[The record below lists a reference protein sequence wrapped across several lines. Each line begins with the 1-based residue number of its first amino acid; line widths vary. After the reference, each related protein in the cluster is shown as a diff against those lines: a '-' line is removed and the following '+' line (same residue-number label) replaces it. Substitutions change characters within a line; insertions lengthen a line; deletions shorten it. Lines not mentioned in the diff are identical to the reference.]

1 MKKIFTLAAM
11 AAMTLCAS
19 AQTES
24 AFMDA
29 VGLLGEGAT
38 TKENAVS
45 LKAGAEMCKSA
56 SVTMKAAWD
65 DGYIL
70 QGLATEK
77 DAANKVVI
85 DGVTYD
91 APQGVQGQSNPK
103 PADLLNGGQNTGAV
117 FEFDVTQDGVLY
129 VFGKL
134 TGNKS
139 YYVWEGDVK
148 NGQGMPV
155 AFTMFAQPVAEGSAA
170 VKYTLPGDKDGY
182 YVVGSGYDNGTGY
195 ATASLCCDVFAGDAL
210 ASLPEGTEVTK
221 SFGTRWTAG
230 NALGVVAFPVYKDAE
245 KYFVNACG
253 SKMTSDGFVFVPGAT
268 TISAVTFT
276 KGGGETGI
284 NDAVAAKADV
294 NAPIYNLAG
303 QRVNANF
310 KGIAIQNG
318 KKFIAK

>member
-38 TKENAVS
+38 SKENAVS
-45 LKAGAEMCKSA
+45 LKAGTEMCKSA

-70 QGLATEK
+70 QGLAAET

-103 PADLLNGGQNTGAV
+103 PADLLSGGQNTGAV
-117 FEFDVTQDGVLY
+117 FEFDVTQDGILY

-170 VKYTLPGDKDGY
+170 VKYTLPGDDSGY
-182 YVVGSGYDNGTGY
+182 YVVGSGYDNGKGY

-210 ASLPEGTEVTK
+210 ASLPEGTDVTK
-221 SFGTRWTAG
+221 SWGTRWTAG

-276 KGGGETGI
+276 KGGETGI
-284 NDAVAAKADV
+284 SNAVAEKANV

-318 KKFIAK
+318 KKFVNVK

>member
-11 AAMTLCAS
+11 AAMTMSAF

-24 AFMDA
+24 AFMNA
-29 VGLLGEGAT
+29 QELLGNPEDP
-38 TKENAVS
+38 
-45 LKAGAEMCKSA
+45 KAKVQLEAGTEMCKSA
-56 SVTMKAAWD
+56 SVTMKAAWAD
-65 DGYIL
+65 QYIL
-70 QGLATEK
+70 QGLAAEA

-103 PADLLNGGQNTGAV
+103 PADLLSGGQNTGAV
-117 FEFDVTQDGVLY
+117 FEFDVTQDGILY

-155 AFTMFAQPVAEGSAA
+155 AFTMYAQPVDKASAA
-170 VKYTLPGDKDGY
+170 VNYTLPGDENGY
-182 YVVGSGYDNGTGY
+182 YTVGAGYDNATGY
-195 ATASLCCDVFAGDAL
+195 ATASLCVDVFNGDAL
-210 ASLPEGTEVTK
+210 STLPEGTDVTK
-221 SFGTRWTAG
+221 SWGTRWTGG
-230 NALGVVAFPVYKDAE
+230 NALGVIAFPVYKDAE

-268 TISAVTFT
+268 TVSAVTFA
-276 KGGGETGI
+276 KAGGETGI
-284 NDAVAAKADV
+284 SNAVAEKVNA

-318 KKFIAK
+318 KKFVK

>member
-11 AAMTLCAS
+11 AAVVLSAS

-24 AFMDA
+24 AFMNA
-29 VGLLGEGAT
+29 QELLGNPEDPKA
-38 TKENAVS
+38 KVS
-45 LKAGAEMCKSA
+45 LTSGTEMCKSA

-65 DGYIL
+65 DSYIL
-70 QGLATEK
+70 QGLASET

-103 PADLLNGGQNTGAV
+103 PADLLSGGQNTGAV
-117 FEFDVTQDGVLY
+117 FEFDVTQDGILY

-170 VKYTLPGDKDGY
+170 VKYTLPGDENGY
-182 YVVGSGYDNGTGY
+182 YVVGSGYDNATGY

-210 ASLPEGTEVTK
+210 ASLPEGTDVTK
-221 SFGTRWTAG
+221 SWGTRWTAG

-268 TISAVTFT
+268 TISAVTFS
-276 KGGGETGI
+276 KGGETGI
-284 NDAVAAKADV
+284 SNAVAEKANV

-318 KKFIAK
+318 KKFVNVK

>member
-24 AFMDA
+24 AFMNA
-29 VGLLGEGAT
+29 QELLGNPEDP
-38 TKENAVS
+38 NAKVS
-45 LKAGAEMCKSA
+45 LTSGTEMCKSA

-65 DGYIL
+65 DSYIL
-70 QGLATEK
+70 QGLAAET

-103 PADLLNGGQNTGAV
+103 PADLLSGGQNTGAV
-117 FEFDVTQDGVLY
+117 FEFDVTQDGILY

-182 YVVGSGYDNGTGY
+182 YVVGSGYDNAKGY

-210 ASLPEGTEVTK
+210 ASLPEGTDVTK
-221 SFGTRWTAG
+221 SWGTRWTAG

-284 NDAVAAKADV
+284 NDAVAAKADA
-294 NAPIYNLAG
+294 NAPVYNLAG

>member
-11 AAMTLCAS
+11 AAMTMSAC

-29 VGLLGEGAT
+29 QTLLGNPEDPKAKVQLAEGT
-38 TKENAVS
+38 
-45 LKAGAEMCKSA
+45 EMCKSA
-56 SVTMKAAWD
+56 SVTMKAAWAD
-65 DGYIL
+65 QYIL
-70 QGLATEK
+70 QGLAAEA

-85 DGVTYD
+85 EGVTYD

-139 YYVWEGDVK
+139 YYVWEGDVANAK
-148 NGQGMPV
+148 GMPV
-155 AFTMFAQPVAEGSAA
+155 AFSMYAQPVAEGSAA
-170 VKYTLPGDKDGY
+170 VNYTLPGNDMNY
-182 YVVGSGYDNGTGY
+182 YELGTGYDNGTGY
-195 ATASLCCDVFAGDAL
+195 ATASLCVDVFAGDAL
-210 ASLPEGTEVTK
+210 TSLPEGTDVTK
-221 SFGTRWTAG
+221 SWGTRWTAG
-230 NALGVVAFPVYKDAE
+230 NALGVIAFPVYKDAE

-253 SKMTSDGFVFVPGAT
+253 SKMTADGFVFIPGAT
-268 TISAVTFT
+268 KVSAVTFT
-276 KGGGETGI
+276 KGGSDGI
-284 NDAVAAKADV
+284 NNAVAEKADV

-303 QRVNANF
+303 QRVNNNF

-318 KKFIAK
+318 KKFVVK